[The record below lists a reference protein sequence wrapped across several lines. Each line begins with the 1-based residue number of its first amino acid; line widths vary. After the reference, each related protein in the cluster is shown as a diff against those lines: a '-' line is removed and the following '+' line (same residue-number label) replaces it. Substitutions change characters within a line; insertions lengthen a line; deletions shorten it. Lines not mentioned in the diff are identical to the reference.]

1 MAFVPGIELS
11 ERFHAEAVRPILRR
25 ELPRLRYTAAL
36 VGYGSEVLGFDSPR
50 STDHNWGP
58 RLLLFAGSGGE
69 RIHRLLADHLPRTFL
84 GYPTHFVSDEEGTR
98 HLARTDGPPDHGVVV
113 AALDD
118 WTRGTLGFDPRR
130 PALRDWLATPTQVFA
145 EFTGGAVF
153 HDDLG
158 FEALRRNVAW
168 YPDDVWRYVLACQWQ
183 RIGQE
188 EAFVGRCGEAGDE
201 LGSAVVAA
209 RLVRDLM
216 RLCLLMARRY
226 PPYSKWLG
234 SAFAQLPAAARLA
247 PDLTAALAATTWRE
261 RERHLVAAYERV
273 AGLHNELGLTA
284 PVEPR
289 TSGYYDRPFRVI
301 HAGRFVTPLLEGSPL
316 RVPTGAIDQFV
327 DNTDALGD
335 RVFTRAV
342 VDCPHG

>member
-1 MAFVPGIELS
+1 MEFTPGIELS
-11 ERFHAEAVRPILRR
+11 RRFHAEVVRPILRR

-36 VGYGSEVLGFDSPR
+36 VGPGSEVLGLDSPR
-50 STDHNWGP
+50 STDHDWGP
-58 RLLLFAGSGGE
+58 RLLLFAERDSE
-69 RIHRLLADHLPRTFL
+69 RIPALLAEHLPRSFL
-84 GYPTHFVSDEEGTR
+84 GCSTHFATGEDGTR
-98 HLARTDGPPDHGVVV
+98 HLAPATGRPDHGVVV
-113 AALDD
+113 AELGD
-118 WTRGTLGFDPRR
+118 WVRGALGFDPRR
-130 PALRDWLATPTQVFA
+130 PVRADWLATPTQVFA

-158 FEALRRNVAW
+158 LETLRRNVAW
-168 YPDDVWRYVLACQWQ
+168 YPEDVWRYVLACQWQ

-234 SAFAQLPAAARLA
+234 SAFARLPVAARLT
-247 PDLTAALAATTWRE
+247 PHLTAAPAAGTWRE
-261 RERHLVAAYERV
+261 RERHLVAAFELAAR
-273 AGLHNELGLTA
+273 LHNDLGLTD

-289 TSGYYDRPFRVI
+289 AGGYHDRPYQVI
-301 HAGRFVTPLLEGSPL
+301 HAGRFVTALLAGAPPQAL
-316 RVPTGAIDQFV
+316 TGAIDQFV

-335 RVFTRAV
+335 RAFTRGV